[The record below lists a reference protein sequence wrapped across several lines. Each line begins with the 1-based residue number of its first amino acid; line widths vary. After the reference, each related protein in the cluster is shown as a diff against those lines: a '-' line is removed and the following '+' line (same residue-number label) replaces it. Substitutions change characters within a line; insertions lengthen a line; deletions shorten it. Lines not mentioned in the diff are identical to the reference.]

1 MNWFNE
7 FITSSI
13 GKKLLMALTGLFL
26 ISFLIVHC
34 SINALIFINDDG
46 QTFTHWAHFM
56 GTNPVIRIIEIVLII
71 GFILHI
77 VQSFI
82 LWRQNRKARPV
93 AYAYVKQSK
102 NVTWYSKS
110 MTLLGTLILLFLVV
124 HTSSFWI
131 PNRTSQFMTG
141 EELPL
146 YQMMLEKFQN
156 PVFVIIYLVGCASL
170 FWHLLHGFRRSFQSL
185 GLNHVKYNKIIS
197 VTGITFSIIVS
208 IIFAMMPL
216 SIYFH
221 WIGK

>member
-1 MNWFNE
+1 
-7 FITSSI
+7 
-13 GKKLLMALTGLFL
+13 MALTGVFL

-170 FWHLLHGFRRSFQSL
+170 FWHLLHGFQSSFQSL
-185 GLNHVKYNKIIS
+185 GLNHIKYNKIIS
-197 VTGITFSIIVS
+197 VTGIAFSIIVS